1 MVVGID
7 PHKNTH
13 TAAVV
18 DGVTGEQVG
27 VLTVKARP
35 AGHERLLAW
44 ARSLHGDLLFAV
56 EDCRHV
62 SGGLQRFLLARGE
75 RVVAVPPKL
84 MAGARRGARTRGK
97 SDPIDA
103 RAVATAALRHP
114 DLPPAHL
121 AGAERDVRLVLDH
134 REDLVGERTRLQNRL
149 RWHLHDLD
157 PDFSVPTGGF
167 DRYVWLD
174 RTERHL
180 QAMAQTVQIR
190 IALHEV
196 RRIRELTRE
205 ANTLQRELTTLVRLL
220 APELLA
226 IPGCAELTAAKLLGE
241 TGGIHRFRSEAA
253 FAMHAGVGP
262 LEVSSGERQRH
273 RLNRSGNRQLNAA
286 LHRIAVTQ
294 KRVHRPA
301 QAFLER
307 KRTEGQGNREA
318 LRCLKRH
325 LARTVYKTLHR
336 VEMRRGV
343 EMDRILADAPLAAC
357 A

>member
-1 MVVGID
+1 M
-7 PHKNTH
+7 
-13 TAAVV
+13 AV
-18 DGVTGEQVG
+18 DGATGAEVAAI
-27 VLTVKARP
+27 TVKARNP
-35 AGHERLLAW
+35 GHERLLVW
-44 ARSLHGDLLFAV
+44 ARSLPTDEVLFAV

-75 RVVAVPPKL
+75 RMVPVPPKL
-84 MAGARRGARTRGK
+84 MAGARRGGRRRGK

-103 RAVATAALRHP
+103 AAVARAALRHP
-114 DLPPAHL
+114 DLPAAHL
-121 AGAERDVRLVLDH
+121 AGAERDVRLLLDH
-134 REDLVGERTRLQNRL
+134 REDLVGERTRMQNRL

-157 PDFSVPTGGF
+157 PGFSVPARAL

-174 RTERHL
+174 RTEQHL
-180 QAMAQTVQIR
+180 EAMGRTVQVD
-190 IALHEV
+190 IALDEV

-205 ANTLQRELTTLVRLL
+205 VNRLERQIATLVRLL
-220 APELLA
+220 VPELLA
-226 IPGCAELTAAKLLGE
+226 IPGCAELTAAKLVGE
-241 TGGIHRFRSEAA
+241 TGGAQRFRSEAA
-253 FAMHAGVGP
+253 FAMHSGVGP

-294 KRVHRPA
+294 KRIHPPA
-301 QAFLER
+301 KVFLER

-325 LARTVYKTLHR
+325 LARAVYKTLLR
-336 VEMRRGV
+336 NELRRQALL
-343 EMDRILADAPLAAC
+343 EETLADAALAAT